1 MFLTAEIV
9 GVTSL
14 SLVAL
19 SVVLEAAGSSSRL
32 SEARDDPHLNSKR
45 IDRLSALLA
54 SVTHR
59 DHTDTHTH
67 TQVKGRQYITLMNGV
82 WVVEHRFPGKE
93 KLLNIPVIAIDV
105 SLLMKDIILFS
116 HSLRCFP

>member
-67 TQVKGRQYITLMNGV
+67 SGKGQAVHHSDERCLGCRAQ
-82 WVVEHRFPGKE
+82 
-93 KLLNIPVIAIDV
+93 IPRER
-105 SLLMKDIILFS
+105 KT
-116 HSLRCFP
+116 P